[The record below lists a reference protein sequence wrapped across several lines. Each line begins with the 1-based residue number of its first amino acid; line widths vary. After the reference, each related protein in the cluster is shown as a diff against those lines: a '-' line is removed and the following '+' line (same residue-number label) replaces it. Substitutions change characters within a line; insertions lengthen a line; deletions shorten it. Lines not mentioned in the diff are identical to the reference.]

1 MPGVSPAP
9 NPTPI
14 TSASS
19 ATTAVSSSADT
30 TLTRK
35 SYASGERHPSSVR
48 PKRDMSHGQSQV
60 FDSRL
65 PSVCRTAPPDALLRA
80 LGGHRCRTGRCGFRI
95 EVFPADDP
103 RLAAVLQV
111 VAEGEPGRD
120 VQPDDV
126 LVGHAVEV
134 FHQRAQRV

>member
-1 MPGVSPAP
+1 MRGVSPAP

-95 EVFPADDP
+95 QGFAHDGP
-103 RLAAVLQV
+103 RLEAAVQV
-111 VAEGEPGRD
+111 VPGGDPGRD
-120 VQPDDV
+120 LQPDDV
-126 LVGHAVEV
+126 LA
-134 FHQRAQRV
+134 